1 LQALRTLAGVDPSAL
16 TLRDPAAAAGADPG
30 AGGGRPGA
38 ALRPQDDLAR
48 LSAAFAGG
56 GYMSRVR
63 TCALVTRDR
72 QMCLNPSAWVARW
85 RTQAPMSLRA
95 YLGKGI
101 CDGLSRLKRWHI
113 ERATGDALVHLQCA
127 AQKPGASVL

>member
-1 LQALRTLAGVDPSAL
+1 VDPSAL

-30 AGGGRPGA
+30 AGGGA

-63 TCALVTRDR
+63 A
-72 QMCLNPSAWVARW
+72 
-85 RTQAPMSLRA
+85 
-95 YLGKGI
+95 
-101 CDGLSRLKRWHI
+101 
-113 ERATGDALVHLQCA
+113 
-127 AQKPGASVL
+127 